1 MTNRRAATTDVNDLT
16 NNHCVCFT
24 HSRTCTRTCTHS
36 LSDFCQHGLRH
47 LEKLVEQGYH
57 LPAVHALSLIVP
69 HLFYGVSSAGGG
81 YLAANARFH
90 KLLEAMLYYDNSKG
104 GMFYSEYPGPVTSHF
119 TGMIQVSGRRDNEAR
134 KRVVNS
140 SSA

>member
-1 MTNRRAATTDVNDLT
+1 M
-16 NNHCVCFT
+16 H
-24 HSRTCTRTCTHS
+24 THS

-69 HLFYGVSSAGGG
+69 HLFYGSSG
-81 YLAANARFH
+81 YLATNARFH

-119 TGMIQVSGRRDNEAR
+119 TGMIQVSGESVTIG
-134 KRVVNS
+134 VVHS